1 MELDENIELK
11 VKLMIM
17 EIMMILYKN
26 DINQIHMGGLL
37 RLLGVEEE
45 VAKKSDNEYVE
56 LNEEFT
62 KYIHQM
68 SKLSELDKQNQILH

>member
-11 VKLMIM
+11 VKVMIM
-17 EIMMILYKN
+17 EIMIILYKN

-45 VAKKSDNEYVE
+45 VAKNSDNEYVE
-56 LNEEFT
+56 LTEEFA